1 MMSEKCHKCK
11 NYILEY
17 APIYSAYVEGCKAE
31 NNRKDGC
38 KDAYEPKEKPK
49 AYIRMRES
57 ERRVKDGKRI
67 SGDRSV

>member
-17 APIYSAYVEGCKAE
+17 APVYSAYVEGCKAE

-49 AYIRMRES
+49 AYIK
-57 ERRVKDGKRI
+57 RRV
-67 SGDRSV
+67 